1 MRKELYSV
9 WVGGIEVNDHL
20 IDYKS
25 AFELAHS
32 YGVVGYD
39 DVHIAL
45 ASLED
50 EDCDLTS
57 DCEEMGFE

>member
-9 WVGGIEVNDHL
+9 WVGGVEVNDHL

-25 AFELAHS
+25 AFALA
-32 YGVVGYD
+32 YEYQVDGYD

-45 ASLED
+45 AEVK
-50 EDCDLTS
+50 EV
-57 DCEEMGFE
+57 E

>member
-1 MRKELYSV
+1 MRKKLYSV
-9 WVGGIEVNDHL
+9 WVGGVEVNDYL

-25 AFELAHS
+25 AFALAQK
-32 YGVVGYD
+32 YQVDGYD

-50 EDCDLTS
+50 KNE
-57 DCEEMGFE
+57 